1 MTKLAPIFASEAT
14 AARLLDMR
22 SADFRRLVQ
31 DGALPGPRE
40 TGGRVRWDV
49 AELRRIITG
58 EAAKG
63 LGDVQW

>member
-14 AARLLDMR
+14 AARLLDMKP
-22 SADFRRLVQ
+22 ADFRRLVQ
-31 DGALPGPRE
+31 DGALPGPRDI
-40 TGGRVRWDV
+40 GGHARWDV

-58 EAAKG
+58 EAAEG